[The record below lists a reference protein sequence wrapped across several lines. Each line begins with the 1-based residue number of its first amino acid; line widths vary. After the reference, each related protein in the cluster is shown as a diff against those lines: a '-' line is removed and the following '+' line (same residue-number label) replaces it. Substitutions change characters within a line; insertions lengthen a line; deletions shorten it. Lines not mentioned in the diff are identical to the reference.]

1 MPGHKLSR
9 WRGSQW
15 ADVWEVALSSG
26 LALRRD
32 ARVSDRGS
40 RYPRRGLAA
49 VIAAVAMVAACNAPT
64 DHSQAP
70 PATEAAV
77 AHPGGPA
84 TYYEGPS
91 DSETKITPRR
101 PEIFSGSGSVVGNT
115 SSVQG
120 AESGD
125 TGDITLSFVDADV
138 HEVVRSV
145 LGDVLHLNY
154 SIDPKI
160 QATITVQTSRPLR
173 RDAVLPVLQ
182 EVLHASGLA
191 LVRADG
197 LYRVVPIED
206 AARSGAASVVVGS
219 QHVLVTGSTPSFHI
233 RVLPLRFASA
243 TELAQTL
250 QPFVP
255 KGTVI
260 EADASRNLLIVT
272 GVEADLASVVDLV
285 NTFDVDWLAGMSYGI
300 FPLES
305 ATPKS
310 VVSDLNEIFG
320 GRGGNSLGGVVR
332 FVPLER
338 ISAVLVISPQRQYVI
353 KVGQWIR
360 RLDTNA
366 DETTARIFEYR
377 VQNSRAVDLA
387 KVLSALFQGQVQ
399 TVGATAP
406 GSAATTLGE
415 NYGGSQPGTGGG
427 LPTMGGGAGF
437 GTTTPGSLGGSV
449 PAAPGTATFGNAG
462 LPQSSA
468 PPAGTQPSP
477 SGGQAASPEQTAEAA
492 LPGASAAPGTEGGE
506 NGLPRVRIIADEK
519 NNALVIYATPKVYRM
534 IEDTLRKLDIVP
546 LQVLIEATIAE
557 VTLNDN
563 LQYGVQWFFKN
574 NSSSISLSNV
584 STGAVSAIF
593 PGFNYVLTGGAGPQL
608 VLSALSAVTNVK
620 VISSPQLLVLDNH
633 VASLQVGDEVPIPT
647 AQITQTVS
655 NGAPLVNTIQYLPTG
670 VILHVAPR
678 VNTNGVI
685 SLDIAQEV
693 STVTNTT
700 SSSLN
705 GPTIQQR
712 RLLSSVSVRDG
723 ETIALG
729 GLIQDSVTLGNSG
742 LPILS
747 NLPLFGDL
755 FGTKSNQRV
764 RTELL
769 ILLSPHVLHNASE
782 ARQVTDE
789 LRQQMRLV
797 TPLVVTPAPR

>member
-1 MPGHKLSR
+1 VPGHKLSR
-9 WRGSQW
+9 RWGSQW
-15 ADVWEVALSSG
+15 ADEWEVALSSG

-49 VIAAVAMVAACNAPT
+49 VMAAVAMVAACHSPT

-70 PATEAAV
+70 PATEAPV
-77 AHPGGPA
+77 SHPGGA
-84 TYYEGPS
+84 TTYYEGPS
-91 DSETKITPRR
+91 DSEATTTPRR
-101 PEIFSGSGSVVGNT
+101 PEIFSGTGSVVGNT
-115 SSVQG
+115 SSGQG
-120 AESGD
+120 AESGE

-191 LVRADG
+191 LVRAGG

-219 QHVLVTGSTPSFHI
+219 QQVLVTGSTPSFHI
-233 RVLPLRFASA
+233 RVLPLRYASA
-243 TELAQTL
+243 TELTQTL

-260 EADASRNLLIVT
+260 EADANRNLLIVT

-320 GRGGNSLGGVVR
+320 GRTGTPLGGVVR
-332 FVPLER
+332 FIPLER
-338 ISAVLVISPQRQYVI
+338 ISAVLVISPQRQYII

-427 LPTMGGGAGF
+427 LPTMGAGAGF
-437 GTTTPGSLGGSV
+437 GTTTPGSLGGTV
-449 PAAPGTATFGNAG
+449 PSSPGTATVGNAG
-462 LPQSSA
+462 LPQGSTPQ
-468 PPAGTQPSP
+468 PPP
-477 SGGQAASPEQTAEAA
+477 SGGQATSPEQTAEAA

-655 NGAPLVNTIQYLPTG
+655 SGAPLVNTIQYLPTG

-700 SSSLN
+700 SSTLN

-755 FGTKSNQRV
+755 FGTKSNQRT